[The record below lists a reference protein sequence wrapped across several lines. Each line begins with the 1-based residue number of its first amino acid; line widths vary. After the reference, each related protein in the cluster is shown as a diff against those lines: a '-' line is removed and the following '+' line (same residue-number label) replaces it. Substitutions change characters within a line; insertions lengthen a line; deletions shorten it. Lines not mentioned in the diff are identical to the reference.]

1 MKDLFSKER
10 MGKKMEEKIIGKKKN
25 SEIDHFD
32 IIKKHIFL
40 PHICFFV
47 DFELGFKFQSKF
59 IIS

>member
-1 MKDLFSKER
+1 